1 MPAVTISLSP
11 QQASRV
17 KQAVETGAYASDS
30 EVVSEALELWE
41 RSHVFGS
48 LDEAGIDRQL
58 DIARGQVR
66 EGKSKVADDAFFEA
80 RREKIR
86 AKFPAKSAR

>member
-17 KQAVETGAYASDS
+17 KQAVETGTYASDS

-41 RSHVFGS
+41 RSRAFGS
-48 LDEAGIDRQL
+48 LDEAGVDRQL
-58 DIARGQVR
+58 DIARRQVR
-66 EGKSKVADDAFFEA
+66 EDKSILSDEAFFEA
-80 RREKIR
+80 RRENIR
-86 AKFPAKSAR
+86 AKFPAKSA